1 MKITYTHITILAY
14 FLTGSLNCQVLSD
27 KEKDLLNSLYETLKS
42 KVFLEQM

>member
-14 FLTGSLNCQVLSD
+14 FLTDTLNCQVLSD
-27 KEKDLLNSLYETLKS
+27 MEKDLLNSLYETLRS